1 MVAVI
6 RVHKTKDYTVMSNAH
21 FREKEMTLKAKGLLS
36 LMLSLPDDWNY
47 SIAGLVSICVEKESA
62 IVSTLKELKK
72 FGYLRVDKLMPN
84 ETESGRIEY
93 VYNVFE
99 KPFDGHS
106 IEKQAPKKQGIEN
119 QGLEFQGL
127 ENPRQLNTNKS
138 ITKQPNTNVIEIKK
152 ERKKQGGF
160 DQLIDEYLET
170 VSPQKT
176 EVIKGLLQDWLKVRK
191 AKRAAMTDRAIQL
204 NLGKLNEFAIES
216 NMTVENYLEAVI
228 MRGWQAFYPI
238 KEYGKPQ
245 QATHNGGGIV
255 DEMQRFYDKYKAEE

>member
-21 FREKEMTLKAKGLLS
+21 FREKNMSLKAKGLLS
-36 LMLSLPDDWNY
+36 LMMSLPDDWDY
-47 SIAGLVSICVEKESA
+47 SIMGLTTLSKDGKDSVMSA
-62 IVSTLKELKK
+62 LSELEK
-72 FGYLRVDKLMPN
+72 FGYLKRSRLNDEYGRFAGYDYDIYEQPQTISVDSS
-84 ETESGRIEY
+84 T
-93 VYNVFE
+93 E
-99 KPFDGHS
+99 KPY
-106 IEKQAPKKQGIEN
+106 AEN
-119 QGLEFQGL
+119 PNTDKPNA
-127 ENPRQLNTNKS
+127 ENPRQLNTKQS
-138 ITKQPNTNVIEIKK
+138 ITKQSNTNVIEIKK
-152 ERKKQGGF
+152 ERKKQGSF

-191 AKRAAMTDRAIQL
+191 SKRAAMTDRAIQL